1 MWLRQR
7 RQRNFVFMC
16 SPVGSG
22 DFAWIRIR
30 SISDRIRN
38 PGSVYC
44 SRAWSQHWLFIRIAA
59 IKKNRFSRT
68 ILFIIYSPPF
78 SFGENANRHFC
89 THARTGKL
97 ISGYPPSGL
106 RLPGPELHL
115 TRPLPNR
122 TSSSRLLWKDCIWCT
137 TCWAAGDVGVS
148 NLANTVRLHIYNRQI
163 FKRYWCS
170 VSKNKRVLEVFNSSR
185 FPKSVHFFEYSPFY
199 SLTDWTIHS

>member
-1 MWLRQR
+1 MVATLTLYSDCRDKKKT
-7 RQRNFVFMC
+7 
-16 SPVGSG
+16 
-22 DFAWIRIR
+22 DFHAQSFLSFILPLFPLAKMLTV
-30 SISDRIRN
+30 IS
-38 PGSVYC
+38 V
-44 SRAWSQHWLFIRIAA
+44 
-59 IKKNRFSRT
+59 RT
-68 ILFIIYSPPF
+68 
-78 SFGENANRHFC
+78 H
-89 THARTGKL
+89 
-97 ISGYPPSGL
+97 GYPPSGL